1 MTGQQK
7 GKKIVVIGG
16 GTGIFP
22 VLLGLKT
29 RFPDITAVVTA
40 ADEGGSSGIL
50 REEFGILPPGDI
62 RRALIALSSS
72 DNKML
77 SDLFNYRFQEGSG
90 LSGHSFGNLIITA
103 LERITGSFDKA
114 VMEAGKILSVQGRVL
129 PATLK
134 KCSLMAELE
143 NGEVIK
149 GETNIDIPKHDG
161 NLKIKKVWLSPEAQI
176 NPLARKAII
185 EADLIL
191 IGPGD
196 LYSSLLPNLLV
207 KGVKQAL
214 EKAKGKKIYFVNIM
228 TKFGETNGFR
238 VSDFVRTVE
247 DYLGRNVLD
256 YVVINKTQPTLMR
269 FKPYAKEK
277 AQFVEVDVNNFSAK
291 PVPIVADLLRK
302 TGFIRHDPDKVA
314 EVVRMLI

>member
-1 MTGQQK
+1 MTGQYK
-7 GKKIVVIGG
+7 EKKIVVIGG

-29 RFPDITAVVTA
+29 RFSDITAVVTA

-72 DNKML
+72 DNKIL
-77 SDLFNYRFQEGSG
+77 SELFNYRFQEGSG

-114 VMEAGKILSVQGRVL
+114 VMEAGKILAVQGRVL

-134 KCSLMAELE
+134 KCSLVAELE
-143 NGEVIK
+143 NGEIIK

-161 NLKIKKVWLSPEAQI
+161 RLKIKKVWLSQVAEI
-176 NPLARKAII
+176 NPLAKKAILD
-185 EADLIL
+185 ADAI
-191 IGPGD
+191 IVGPGD

-207 KGVKQAL
+207 KGMKEAL
-214 EKAKGKKIYFVNIM
+214 KKAKGKKIYFVNIM
-228 TKFGETNGFR
+228 TKFGETNGFT
-238 VSDFVRTVE
+238 VSDFVETIE
-247 DYLGRNVLD
+247 NYLGNGVLD
-256 YVVINKTQPTLMR
+256 YVVANKTKPSLMR
-269 FKPYAKEK
+269 FRPYAKEQ
-277 AQFVEVDVNNFSAK
+277 AQMVEAGAKSLSGK
-291 PVPIVADLLRK
+291 PVLITADLLRK
-302 TGFIRHDPDKVA
+302 TGFIRHDPDRVA
-314 EVVRMLI
+314 EVVRTLI